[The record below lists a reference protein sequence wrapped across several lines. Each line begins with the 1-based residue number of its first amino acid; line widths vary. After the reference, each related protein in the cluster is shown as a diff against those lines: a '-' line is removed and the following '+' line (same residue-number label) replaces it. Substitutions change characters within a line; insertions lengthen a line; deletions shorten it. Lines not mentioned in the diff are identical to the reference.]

1 MKKIII
7 TVIIAIAMCATNSY
21 AQSSPP
27 SKPVMW
33 VVEGSVYQPKI
44 NTVKFYDD
52 KSQLI
57 YQETIYGKLDVKKK
71 YVYEALNQ
79 ACEKLYA
86 QRRDLKNLNLLSM
99 ALSVK

>member
-1 MKKIII
+1 MKKLII
-7 TVIIAIAMCATNSY
+7 TVIAIAIYTTNSY
-21 AQSSPP
+21 AQNSPA
-27 SKPVMW
+27 SKPVTW

-79 ACEKLYA
+79 ACDKLFA
-86 QRRDLKNLNLLSM
+86 QRRDLKNINLLSL
-99 ALSVK
+99 ALSAK